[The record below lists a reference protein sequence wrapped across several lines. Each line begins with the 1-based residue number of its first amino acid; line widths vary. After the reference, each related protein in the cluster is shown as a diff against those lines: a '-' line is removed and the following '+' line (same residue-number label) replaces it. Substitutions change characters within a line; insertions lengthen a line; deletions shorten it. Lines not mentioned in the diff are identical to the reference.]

1 MKEKKTPETS
11 TAEKER
17 ARRWIFSKLGETR
30 AREYVSQIFD
40 ENEPKSKELLI
51 QVGKWAL
58 FVLLIVMEA
67 LILIQHIE
75 RVMNGGHW
83 IALALVIILVV
94 LLSAAEETKLFSEEK
109 RKLKILFYPLE
120 ILAACGIL
128 ILTEGTYSLILYIL
142 ILTQFYLGL
151 KKSSLSLVLFLI
163 AVPLYAFGYGVQVY
177 LVRGE
182 LYGIEIVRE
191 SVASFFAFL
200 VHFLA
205 TNTVIAFYRQYL
217 KLKDTLTALDKS
229 KKELEAAYEAVAEVS
244 ALEERQR
251 IAKEIHD
258 TAGHSLTTVI
268 MQTEAAKRIIDESPA
283 EAKTKIIAANLQ
295 AKNTLER
302 LRESVHLLSGSSAGE
317 TLKTALEGIVYE
329 STDGTGIKIRAEIE
343 DITVSRAKFRFLCH
357 TLKEGISNGLR
368 HGGATAFWFELKVE
382 DGKILFLLSDNGK
395 GMESSKWKMGFGMI
409 TMREKAKSFGGD
421 VQVYTEAGEGF
432 ELKITL
438 PMDKETITGDEN
450 GKN

>member
-11 TAEKER
+11 TAEKET